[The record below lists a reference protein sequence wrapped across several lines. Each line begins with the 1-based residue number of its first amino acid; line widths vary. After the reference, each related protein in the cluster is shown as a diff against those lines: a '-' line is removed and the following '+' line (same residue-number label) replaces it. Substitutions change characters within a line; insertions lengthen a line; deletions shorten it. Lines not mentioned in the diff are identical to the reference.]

1 MENKVK
7 YIRWYKYVLNLNND
21 FLQNFISVWI
31 VLVQVRNK
39 VNHLINSLF
48 SRLSECICCF
58 SVLVLLPYNHTGQQ
72 GIFFNA
78 VLNPRII
85 LFYNQKIHNSY

>member
-1 MENKVK
+1 
-7 YIRWYKYVLNLNND
+7 
-21 FLQNFISVWI
+21 
-31 VLVQVRNK
+31 
-39 VNHLINSLF
+39 LINSLF
-48 SRLSECICCF
+48 SKLLEYMCSF

-72 GIFFNA
+72 GIFSNV